1 MLEKKKEGW
10 NNVSLKD
17 VRNYVLHKRLLRCAM
32 CGSELTGDREKRI
45 GLCES
50 CICAEEMPECILG
63 ECQC

>member
-1 MLEKKKEGW
+1 MKTLQKISEKKEG
-10 NNVSLKD
+10 
-17 VRNYVLHKRLLRCAM
+17 HKKCAM

-63 ECQC
+63 ECRC

>member
-1 MLEKKKEGW
+1 MLGKKKEG
-10 NNVSLKD
+10 
-17 VRNYVLHKRLLRCAM
+17 CAM